1 MNDDTSPFEPEEL
14 DELLSAEL
22 DGELDAAARDL
33 GLSAAEVSA
42 RRRATP
48 GADERRAALAAARDM
63 LSDPAEIDELLA
75 ARLRTKAVRAGE
87 EAHAS
92 RRGDR
97 SRRRRQV
104 LAAAGGVAA
113 AIAAV
118 VAIAAGM
125 NATKSGTSAE
135 RAKSALASPA
145 APKPTTAT
153 TGARHGPAPALGPFS
168 DVHALALSAVSRAN
182 AVSSATSSK
191 RVGTT
196 AGTGAAA
203 TLLPADAA
211 APLQDNP
218 AAGSTTKAA
227 NSTFGRAETLC
238 PSPPQLRGGDTLV
251 LATTATLSGKPVVV
265 LVFTGNGEH
274 TVVVDDTN
282 CRLVNLQMFG

>member
-1 MNDDTSPFEPEEL
+1 MNDDASPFEPEEL

-33 GLSAAEVSA
+33 GLSAAEVLA

-48 GADERRAALAAARDM
+48 GADDRRAALAAARDM
-63 LSDPAEIDELLA
+63 LSVPAEIDELLA
-75 ARLRTKAVRAGE
+75 ARLRAKAVRAGG

-92 RRGDR
+92 RSGDR

-104 LAAAGGVAA
+104 VGAAAGVAA

-125 NATKSGTSAE
+125 SASKSGTSAE
-135 RAKSALASPA
+135 RANSAVA
-145 APKPTTAT
+145 APATAKRAT
-153 TGARHGPAPALGPFS
+153 APTGARHGPALALGPFS
-168 DVHALALSAVSRAN
+168 NVHALALAAVSRAT
-182 AVSSATSSK
+182 ALPSADGSK

-211 APLQDNP
+211 TPLQNN
-218 AAGSTTKAA
+218 AAVGSTATAA
-227 NSTFGRAETLC
+227 NGNFGRAETRC

-251 LATTATLSGKPVVV
+251 LTTTATLSGKPVVV

-282 CRLVNLQMFG
+282 CRLVNLQMLG